1 MKEGRDKIIE
11 ADIDSNGVIVNSF
24 EEFEVDYEIR
34 EGTYKIIDAD
44 IDSYCEQIQR
54 VRKYKK
60 ARGGKVRSV
69 GPVALCN
76 NLQKRRQGVHWS
88 IPNTNAFNGLTCKKM
103 VQYCC
108 TFALVVYEIL
118 PWWTQ
123 DSGLE
128 ERIKDIGL
136 VINGWAPQVSILSH
150 ASIGGFLTHC
160 GWNSTSR
167 RRAPLLTWP
176 LFAEQFYNE
185 KLVVEIFKAGVKDR
199 SREIS
204 MQYGKEEGIG
214 VMVSRESVR
223 KAVDELMGDSER
235 IKKKSQRT

>member
-1 MKEGRDKIIE
+1 MLTIINCDNTKGRQT
-11 ADIDSNGVIVNSF
+11 NGGINS
-24 EEFEVDYEIR
+24 
-34 EGTYKIIDAD
+34 
-44 IDSYCEQIQR
+44 
-54 VRKYKK
+54 
-60 ARGGKVRSV
+60 
-69 GPVALCN
+69 
-76 NLQKRRQGVHWS
+76 
-88 IPNTNAFNGLTCKKM
+88 
-103 VQYCC
+103 
-108 TFALVVYEIL
+108 IL
-118 PWWTQ
+118 AKWTQ

-167 RRAPLLTWP
+167 RSYCRSSIIDMA
-176 LFAEQFYNE
+176 F